1 MKVKFETMTD
11 NDRQI
16 VYCHIYY
23 DNNIFTGRAICHPDD
38 DDIFSEKFGQEL
50 AHKRATVKAL
60 KYIKSDLIKTIK
72 VLEHSYHAIETNKE
86 FDPNSFYARG
96 LRKQIYINSAELG
109 DINTAIAAVDTD
121 IKVSIIAHNH
131 LQEKIHHNRAK

>member
-11 NDRQI
+11 NDRRL

-60 KYIKSDLIKTIK
+60 RYIKTDLTKTIK
-72 VLEHSYHAIETNKE
+72 TLEHSYHAIEANKE

-96 LRKQIYINSAELG
+96 LRKQIYINSAELS
-109 DINTAIAAVDTD
+109 DIIAAIAAVEAD
-121 IKVSIIAHNH
+121 IKVTLIAHNH